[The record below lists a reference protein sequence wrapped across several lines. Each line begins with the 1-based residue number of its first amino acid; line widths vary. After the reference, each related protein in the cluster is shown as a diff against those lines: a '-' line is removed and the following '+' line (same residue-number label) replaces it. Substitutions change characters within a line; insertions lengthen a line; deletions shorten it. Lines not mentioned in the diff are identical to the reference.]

1 MDARH
6 LVVCF
11 ASVLYAAT
19 AWAQNWSNSGGNAA
33 RNCQSSEIGPDA
45 NDPLWSGAPSSII
58 SWNPA
63 IDGDRVFSV
72 RQTSFP
78 PESTGSPIV
87 AFNIDTGQVLW
98 TRHIPAVSGDWST
111 WVVGARD
118 NRVYAS
124 RAGNGAS
131 VSSPM
136 LCLDASNGQTIWS
149 TAPVTIDAGP
159 YDGANFAP
167 NGDIIICSFRTIK
180 RFRAIDGTLAWS
192 APRLGSVSGNCGG
205 AVLGDAIYVA
215 DAAFGGTVVKRY
227 NLTTGAFQYQSPVL
241 VGFTIQ
247 SSPFASPDGTIYLAR
262 TQNNVNTDFFYALND
277 TGTALTTRW
286 SIPCQWSTSGEF
298 GVGPDNTVYMM
309 APGGMLT
316 RLNPANGAV
325 VNSYGPIAADFL
337 SPHFAIDSAGKVF
350 FSNGAFSNGM
360 LYSFDANLALRW
372 TLSVPNANI
381 GGPALG
387 RDGTLIMSGSGTNLR
402 AIRTP
407 RCLADFNRDGVLDFF
422 DYLDFVDAFA
432 SNLASSDFNGDG
444 IIDFFDYLDFVDAFS
459 RGCN

>member
-1 MDARH
+1 M
-6 LVVCF
+6 LVRALSISVALAC
-11 ASVLYAAT
+11 ASHTY
-19 AWAQNWSNSGGNAA
+19 AQNWSNSGGNAA
-33 RNCQSSEIGPDA
+33 RNCLSSEIGPDA

-63 IDGDRVFSV
+63 IDGDRVFSI

-87 AFNIDTGQVLW
+87 AFNIDTGAVLW

-118 NRVYAS
+118 SRVYAS

-149 TAPVTIDAGP
+149 TAPNTIDAGP
-159 YDGANFAP
+159 YDGANFAT

-180 RFRAIDGTLAWS
+180 RFRAADGTLAWS
-192 APRLGSVSGNCGG
+192 ANRLGSVSGSCGG
-205 AVLGDAIYVA
+205 ALFGDAIYVA
-215 DAAFGGTVVKRY
+215 DAAPGGTVIKRY

-241 VGFTIQ
+241 IGFTIQ
-247 SSPFASPDGTIYLAR
+247 QHPFVSPDGTLYVAR
-262 TQNNVNTDFFYALND
+262 TQNNLNTDFFYALDD
-277 TGTALTTRW
+277 TGSALTIRW
-286 SIPCQWSTSGEF
+286 SIPSQWSTNGEY
-298 GVGPDNTVYMM
+298 GVGPDNSVYMM

-316 RLNPANGAV
+316 RRNPTDGSLM
-325 VNSYGPIAADFL
+325 NSYGPIAADFL
-337 SPHFAIDSAGKVF
+337 SPHFAIDAAGKVF

-360 LYSFDANLALRW
+360 LYAFNADLSFRW
-372 TLSVPNANI
+372 SLSVPNANI

-407 RCLADFNRDGVLDFF
+407 RCLADFNHDGTLDFF

-432 SNLASSDFNGDG
+432 ANDPSADFNGDSV
-444 IIDFFDYLDFVDAFS
+444 IDFFDYLDFVDIFS
-459 RGCN
+459 TGC